1 MREESQEVPGGQE
14 KRALPQVGATG
25 SGTGEAAASGLPES
39 PGSAQSPEEPL
50 QAEEISESPE
60 AQGSPEPAENKKSRK
75 PLIITLVIL
84 LVACLVG
91 GGIYWF
97 GFRDTTVNEGDS
109 VLTGMKNQPKIVPI
123 AGAKDAIVSKEHNG
137 EIIYIN
143 DQNIWLWDSNTQ
155 NERWR
160 IDNPLP
166 AISRIGKDKFGF
178 DFSSEGHVVI
188 GAQVRNE
195 GETTYE
201 NNSVVSPNQFLV
213 LSTENGSITAQ
224 SDTALFVYLNDKGQV
239 VACTEYLDLVAYQG
253 KGRMDNPA
261 WTKDKGCYYNGNLSL
276 GFGKDTVRVYK
287 EDEQG
292 ALYEG
297 WGFPLRE
304 IQSEYK
310 LSDGSEVEKGY
321 ADVNGY
327 HPPEGGRITGWQK
340 EESLKAT
347 IVVYTDSQGRQNT
360 VFVNKGGKV
369 LYQAKPGYWFNQF
382 TADKK
387 YAVVGDTEA
396 GVASVVDTATW
407 KEVTQISVLKGF
419 NELYVQAINNQY
431 VWVNNDRT
439 DSENEGKS
447 GGRKLLVYDI
457 KTGKQTPAPLAEI
470 NTKETT
476 GHLNTFLTT
485 QGFIVHRDR
494 QLTHLREDGS
504 KLWEL
509 KLPTGSAVY
518 KYYKDK
524 KETKPFLAI
533 TNSEGVIDSYLK

>member
-1 MREESQEVPGGQE
+1 MSEESKEEPGGQE

-39 PGSAQSPEEPL
+39 PGSAESPELL
-50 QAEEISESPE
+50 QAQEISESPE

-75 PLIITLVIL
+75 PWIIVLVIL

-97 GFRDTTVNEGDS
+97 GFRDTTVNQGDS
-109 VLTGMKNQPKIVPI
+109 VLTGMENQPEIVPI

-155 NERWR
+155 KERWR
-160 IDNPLP
+160 IKSPFP
-166 AISRIGKDKFGF
+166 AISGLGKDKVWII
-178 DFSSEGHVVI
+178 FSSEGHVLI
-188 GAQVRNE
+188 AAQVRNE

-201 NNSVVSPNQFLV
+201 NNSLISPNQSLL
-213 LSTENGSITAQ
+213 LSTKNGNITAQ
-224 SDTALFVYLNDKGQV
+224 TDTAVIVNLNDKGQV
-239 VACTEYLDLVAYQG
+239 VACTEYLDLVAYHG
-253 KGRMDNPA
+253 KGQMDNPV
-261 WTKDKGCYYNGNLSL
+261 WKKEKGCYYDGNLSL

-292 ALYEG
+292 AFYEG
-297 WGFPLRE
+297 WEFPLRE
-304 IQSEYK
+304 IQGEYK
-310 LSDGSEVEKGY
+310 LSDGSEAEKGY
-321 ADVNGY
+321 ANVNGY
-327 HPPEGGRITGWQK
+327 HPPEGGRITGWTK
-340 EESLKAT
+340 YEALKTTMVA
-347 IVVYTDSQGRQNT
+347 YTDAQGRQNI
-360 VFVNKGGKV
+360 VFVNKDGKV

-387 YAVVGDTEA
+387 FLTVIDPSA
-396 GVASVVDTATW
+396 GSASVVDTATW
-407 KEVTQISVLKGF
+407 KEVSQISAIEGF
-419 NELYVQAINNQY
+419 NELYIQAINNQY
-431 VWVNNDRT
+431 IWVNNERT

-447 GGRKLLVYDI
+447 GGRKLQVYDI
-457 KTGKQTPAPLAEI
+457 KTGKPATAPLAEI

-485 QGFIVHRDR
+485 QGFIVQRDR
-494 QLTHLREDGS
+494 LLTHLREDGS

-533 TNSEGVIDSYLK
+533 TNSEGIIDSYLK

>member
-1 MREESQEVPGGQE
+1 MSEENIEELGGQE
-14 KRALPQVGATG
+14 EGTLPQVN
-25 SGTGEAAASGLPES
+25 AAASGTEEAAGSALPES
-39 PGSAQSPEEPL
+39 PGSAQSPDLLEAQEM
-50 QAEEISESPE
+50 SESPE
-60 AQGSPEPAENKKSRK
+60 AQESPVPPKNKKSRK
-75 PLIITLVIL
+75 PWIIALVAL
-84 LVACLVG
+84 LVVCLLG
-91 GGIYWF
+91 SGIYWF

-109 VLTGMKNQPKIVPI
+109 VLTDMENQPKIVPI
-123 AGAKDAIVSKEHNG
+123 AGAKDAVLSEEHNG

-155 NERWR
+155 KERWR
-160 IDNPLP
+160 VKSPFP
-166 AISRIGKDKFGF
+166 AISGLGKDKFGF
-178 DFSSEGHVVI
+178 VFSSEGHVVI

-201 NNSVVSPNQFLV
+201 NNSVISRNQYLF
-213 LSTENGSITAQ
+213 LSTKNGNITAQ
-224 SDTALFVYLNDKGQV
+224 SDTAFLVNLNDKGQV

-253 KGRMDNPA
+253 KGQMDNPA
-261 WTKDKGCYYNGNLSL
+261 WTKDKGCYYIGNLSL

-297 WGFPLRE
+297 WGSTLKE
-304 IQSEYK
+304 IQGEYK
-310 LSDGSEVEKGY
+310 LSDGSEAEKGY

-327 HPPEGGRITGWQK
+327 HPPEGGRITGWRK

-347 IVVYTDSQGRQNT
+347 LVIYTDAQGRQNT
-360 VFVNKGGKV
+360 VFVNKDGKV
-369 LYQAKPGYWFNQF
+369 LYQAKPGYWFSQF

-387 YAVVGDTEA
+387 YAVVRDTEA
-396 GVASVVDTATW
+396 GAARVVDTATW
-407 KEVTQISVLKGF
+407 KEVVQISALKGF
-419 NELYVQAINNQY
+419 NELYTPAINNRY
-431 VWVNNDRT
+431 VWVSNKRV
-439 DSENEGKS
+439 DSENDGKN
-447 GGRKLLVYDI
+447 GVRKLQVYDI
-457 KTGKQTPAPLAEI
+457 KTGKPAPAPLAEI

-476 GHLNTFLTT
+476 GYISTFLTT
-485 QGFIVHRDR
+485 PGFIVQRDT

-509 KLPTGSAVY
+509 KLPKGSAVDQ
-518 KYYKDK
+518 YYKDN